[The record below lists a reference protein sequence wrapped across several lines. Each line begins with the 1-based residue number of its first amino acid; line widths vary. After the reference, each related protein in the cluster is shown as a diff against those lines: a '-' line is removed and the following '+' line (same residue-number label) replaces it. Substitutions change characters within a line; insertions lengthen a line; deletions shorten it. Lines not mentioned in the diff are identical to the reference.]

1 MDTYGTE
8 DTLTRPTRTG
18 RTRRTAPQADGLPVD
33 ETTAASAVGRTIV
46 PNKERE
52 PDQEEETPEIPAE
65 EHRGEPLSE
74 ARGRETGPAARARR
88 VSPQG
93 VLMALAAAAQAAAS
107 AHVYRA
113 YFNQMLGGVYA
124 QETVGILAGYL
135 SYSADMLTLLCPPAA
150 LMAVAAGT
158 GDKGGTAA
166 LAASGIDVV
175 LALAS
180 AAMLSDASG
189 QSAIKL
195 AAAFLAPAALSAAS
209 LLVGRRRV

>member
-1 MDTYGTE
+1 M
-8 DTLTRPTRTG
+8 TRPTRTG
-18 RTRRTAPQADGLPVD
+18 RTRRTPAQADGLFGG
-33 ETTAASAVGRTIV
+33 EATAADAGDQVIV
-46 PNKERE
+46 PNKEGE
-52 PDQEEETPEIPAE
+52 PDQEKGAPEIPAE

-93 VLMALAAAAQAAAS
+93 VLMALAAAAQVAAS
-107 AHVYRA
+107 ALVYRA

-124 QETVGILAGYL
+124 EETVGILAGYL
-135 SYSADMLTLLCPPAA
+135 SYSADMLTLLCPAAA

-158 GDKGGTAA
+158 GDRGRAAA

-175 LALAS
+175 LALT
-180 AAMLSDASG
+180 AAVMLSDASG

-195 AAAFLAPAALSAAS
+195 AAAFLAPAGLSAAS
-209 LLVGRRRV
+209 LIVGRRRV